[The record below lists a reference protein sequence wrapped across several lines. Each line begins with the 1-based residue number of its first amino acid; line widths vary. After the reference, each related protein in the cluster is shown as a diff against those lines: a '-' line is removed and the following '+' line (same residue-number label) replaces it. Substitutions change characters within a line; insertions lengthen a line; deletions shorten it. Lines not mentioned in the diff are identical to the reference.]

1 MGLSD
6 IAAGLT
12 VTEHQR
18 ERGVA
23 TVDDTSDTLADRLAA
38 FADDLPCE
46 PTTAAQIVDAYAG
59 GASVGGAAAVA
70 ETVPTT
76 AAKTLH
82 LLGTPGLTPLS
93 PLGVDILEDYLDG
106 ELTRSDAIAL
116 AGATA
121 TEFALGAYVATHD
134 PLPGAREAVETAL
147 SPGESAAIAKQ
158 AELGGALEAPDT
170 LR

>member
-1 MGLSD
+1 MGLAD

-12 VTEHQR
+12 VTERQR

-23 TVDDTSDTLADRLAA
+23 TVDDTRATLADRLAEFEA
-38 FADDLPCE
+38 ELPCDAD
-46 PTTAAQIVDAYAG
+46 TAAEMVDAYAG

-70 ETVPTT
+70 ETVPVT

-93 PLGVDILEDYLDG
+93 PLGREILEDYLSG
-106 ELTRSDAIAL
+106 GLTRSDAISL
-116 AGATA
+116 SGASA
-121 TEFALGAYVATHD
+121 AEFALAAYVATHD
-134 PLPGAREAVETAL
+134 PVPGAREAVDEAL
-147 SPGESAAIAKQ
+147 APGESAAVAKQ
-158 AELGGALEAPDT
+158 AELGESLESPDS

>member
-12 VTEHQR
+12 VTERQR

-23 TVDDTSDTLADRLAA
+23 TVDDTSDSLTDRLAVY
-38 FADDLPCE
+38 ADDLPCE
-46 PTTAAQIVDAYAG
+46 PATAARVVDAYAG

-93 PLGVDILEDYLDG
+93 PLGVDILEDYLSG
-106 ELTRSDAIAL
+106 ELTRSDAISL
-116 AGATA
+116 AGVSPTA
-121 TEFALGAYVATHD
+121 FALGAYVATHD
-134 PLPGAREAVETAL
+134 PLPGAREVVESAL
-147 SPGESAAIAKQ
+147 SPGESAALAKQ
-158 AELGGALEAPDT
+158 AELGGALETPDT

>member
-12 VTEHQR
+12 VTTRQR

-23 TVDDTSDTLADRLAA
+23 TVDDTRATLADRLDA
-38 FADDLPCE
+38 FAGDLPC
-46 PTTAAQIVDAYAG
+46 PAATAADVAEAYAA
-59 GASVGGAAAVA
+59 GASVERAAAVA
-70 ETVPTT
+70 ETVPVT
-76 AAKTLH
+76 AAKALH

-93 PLGVDILEDYLDG
+93 PLGVDILEDYLGG

-116 AGATA
+116 SGASEA
-121 TEFALGAYVATHD
+121 EFALASFIATHD
-134 PLPGAREAVETAL
+134 PLPGARDAVEAAL
-147 SPGESAAIAKQ
+147 SPDESAAVEKQ
-158 AELGGALEAPDT
+158 SALGDALETPDT